1 MTGRRF
7 KLVPEMEG
15 FVARWYA
22 RQRGTESQMEAWR
35 KQASRLTEGLPKDA
49 AVLEVAPG
57 PGYLAI
63 EMARL
68 GQFHVTGLDIS
79 RTFAEIARE
88 NARRAGVNVE
98 FRHGDVA
105 KIPWETGSFDLII
118 CQAAFKNFSQP
129 LIALEEMHRV
139 LRFGGTAVIQ
149 DLSKE
154 ASSADIDREVR
165 GMKLSRVNAFVTK
178 LTFRTMLRRR
188 AYSPAQFERLVAESP
203 FRACEIRKDG
213 IGLEVRLKKSGLE
226 EVGEASCDG
235 DCRASLGAET

>member
-1 MTGRRF
+1 MNEKRF

-15 FVARWYA
+15 IVARWYA
-22 RQRGTESQMEAWR
+22 RLRGTESQIETWR
-35 KQASRLTEGLPKDA
+35 KQASELTDGLPNGA

-68 GQFHVTGLDIS
+68 GRFHVTGLDIS
-79 RTFAEIARE
+79 RTFVEIARE
-88 NARRAGVNVE
+88 NARQAGLTVE

-105 KIPWETGSFDLII
+105 KMPWETGSFDLIV

-129 LIALEEMHRV
+129 LIALEEIHRV
-139 LRFGGTAVIQ
+139 LRSGGTAVIQ
-149 DLSKE
+149 DLSKD
-154 ASSADIDREVR
+154 ASSAEIDREVR
-165 GMKLSRVNAFVTK
+165 GMKLSLLNTFMTK
-178 LTFRTMLRRR
+178 IALGTMLRRR

-226 EVGEASCDG
+226 A
-235 DCRASLGAET
+235 AA